1 MSKIRAFQYE
11 LSIEGIKSDMLEKYF
26 PISGDKSFFYW
37 KTLILGVLI
46 FVLFSSLDAS
56 AVQILGDENP
66 YLNMGAG
73 VFNLVGGTSEHRYG
87 YPSYDHSPAEG
98 NVEYQS
104 GMTIYGIGYAL
115 GLLANSD
122 GAVDGY
128 GGIYFNIALSPHWIL
143 TPMGGIG
150 GYDQNNSKFLGSVFM
165 FRLEMTFAYQM
176 DDGDRIG
183 LKFGHLSNSDIAH
196 SNPGENEVLLNYA
209 VPLK

>member
-1 MSKIRAFQYE
+1 
-11 LSIEGIKSDMLEKYF
+11 MLEKYLS
-26 PISGDKSFFYW
+26 ISGAQFFFSW
-37 KTLILGVLI
+37 KVFILGVLI
-46 FVLFSSLDAS
+46 SALFSPIGAS

-98 NVEYQS
+98 DVEYQS
-104 GMTIYGIGYAL
+104 GKTFYGIGYAL

-165 FRLEMTFAYQM
+165 FRLEMTFSYQM
-176 DDGDRIG
+176 DNGDRIG

-209 VPLK
+209 VPLKFP

>member
-1 MSKIRAFQYE
+1 MLKKH
-11 LSIEGIKSDMLEKYF
+11 LSLY
-26 PISGDKSFFYW
+26 GDKSFFYW
-37 KTLILGVLI
+37 KALFLGVLI
-46 FVLFSSLDAS
+46 GALFFPLYAS

-87 YPSYDHSPAEG
+87 FPSYDHSPAEG

-104 GMTIYGIGYAL
+104 GETILGIGYAL
-115 GLLANSD
+115 GILANSD

-128 GGIYFNIALSPHWIL
+128 GGIFFNIALSPHWIL

-176 DDGDRIG
+176 DNGDRVG
-183 LKFGHLSNSDIAH
+183 LKFAHLSNSDIAH

-209 VPLK
+209 VPLKLP